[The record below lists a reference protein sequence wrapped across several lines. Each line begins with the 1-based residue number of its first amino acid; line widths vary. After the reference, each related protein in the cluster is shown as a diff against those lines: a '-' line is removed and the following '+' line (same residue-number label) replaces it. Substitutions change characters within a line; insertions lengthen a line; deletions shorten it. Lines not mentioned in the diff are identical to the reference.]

1 MRFVK
6 KVKLLLVF
14 SFLLI
19 LPSIL
24 YAQTIDA
31 IGMTSSL
38 GVSDNVVAV
47 GDTVFI
53 RFRLDDVTGI
63 TELVTLAGTSAS
75 LTQSDT
81 VQVRYFSS
89 STPNASFALTAT
101 STQTKRRFTVTDTD
115 LSNRTVTGY
124 FLLPTIVP
132 TGTQSIQIRGSV
144 VYINEDFDYVATAWR
159 ASSISW
165 GTASAVSAFGSGIY
179 TNSYMSVQLLS
190 AAPTLHIPSASFQ
203 NGRDN
208 NTIRVRYTLPVNA
221 VDNEVKLQIRTGG
234 GTVLHEIVF
243 NEETAGSYSRDLT
256 YTPGGAGSF
265 TATGSA
271 DPGDNTFSIASQT
284 NNTALVDG
292 STYTVRIYTKETGK
306 ASNYAEFT
314 SFVYD
319 ITAATPTLNLPSS
332 AFQQGRDDDT
342 IKVRFNIPETA
353 SSSGNRITLEFRSG
367 GTAHQTIVFSNTASG
382 WYSGLLRYYSN
393 SFSVV
398 PSSNDVGDALF
409 TIHSQS
415 NTTALVNGSTYTVR
429 LYYDDIVG
437 NTSSNVD
444 FASFVYDV
452 STVAPSLTSPSNGSY
467 VPAGTQI
474 FTWTNVEPYQSVVIT
489 FERTGD
495 NHTLTITPGS
505 SYLTS
510 GSKSLTLN
518 LTSISGTSDYSYSG
532 DGALDAGQ
540 TYTWK
545 ITVNDLPA
553 NGTEFSSRTI
563 HVSTGNVLNVTGT
576 LVAAWV
582 GASQTNAP
590 IYRLNLSASHGTAM
604 LTGVTFDMDGD
615 GVNFFTTAD
624 NTDITAVKLW
634 ISNDAT
640 FGGDTQIGSTAS
652 FTTPAAISFSFS
664 AQAITTTPRYLFLT
678 INTSSTASDLD
689 QVYTSVNS
697 ASSFTFS
704 SSTSAAG
711 SFPLPY
717 VNTALPVEL
726 ESFVGGSRNG
736 TVTLQWVTAS
746 ETNNA
751 GFEIYRSS
759 NNSDYIKIASFL
771 TNPELRSQAEGGT
784 SSEGFVYEFVDRNVS
799 MGQTYSYRLRS
810 IDIDGSGF
818 TFGRTVEVY
827 VNELPNKFELKPNY
841 PNPFNSITNIRFDL
855 PTISK
860 VTIRIYDLNGR
871 EVRNLLENE
880 LQPGSHI
887 LSWDGKNA
895 QGQALASGT
904 YIVKMQAG
912 KFEASRKILLLK

>member
-1 MRFVK
+1 MKLAK
-6 KVKLLLVF
+6 KIGFLVF
-14 SFLLI
+14 LSLVLTFPTLLF
-19 LPSIL
+19 
-24 YAQTIDA
+24 AQTIDA

-38 GVSDNVVAV
+38 GGSDNEVAV

-81 VQVRYFSS
+81 IQVRYFSS
-89 STPNASFALTAT
+89 STPNGSFALTAT

-124 FLLPTIVP
+124 FLLPTTVP

-179 TNSYMSVQLLS
+179 TNSYMVVLALS
-190 AAPTLHIPSASFQ
+190 AAPTLHVPSASFQ

-208 NTIRVRYTLPVNA
+208 NTIRVRYTLPANA
-221 VDNEVKLQIRTGG
+221 ADNEVKLQIRTGG
-234 GTVLHEIVF
+234 GSVLHEIVF
-243 NEETAGSYSRDLT
+243 NEESAGTYSRDLT

-265 TATGSA
+265 SATGSA

-284 NNTALVDG
+284 NNNALVDG
-292 STYTVRIYTKETGK
+292 TTYTVRIYTKETGK
-306 ASNYAEFT
+306 APNFAEFT

-319 ITAATPTLNLPSS
+319 ITASTPTLNAPSS
-332 AFQQGRDDDT
+332 TFQEGRDDDT
-342 IKVRFNIPETA
+342 IRVRFNIPETA
-353 SSSGNRITLEFRSG
+353 SSTGNRITLQFRSG
-367 GTAHQTIVFSNTASG
+367 GSAHQTIVFSNTASG
-382 WYSGLLRYYSN
+382 WYSGLLRYFSN
-393 SFSVV
+393 TFTVV
-398 PSSNDVGDALF
+398 PGSNDVGESLF
-409 TIHSQS
+409 TIHSQT

-429 LYYDDIVG
+429 LFYDDVAG

-444 FASFVYDV
+444 FTSFVYDV
-452 STVAPSLTSPSNGSY
+452 STVAPSLTSPANNAY
-467 VPAGTQI
+467 VPLGTQV
-474 FTWTNVEPYQSVVIT
+474 FTWNNVEPYQTVVIT

-495 NHTLTITPGS
+495 NHILTITPGS
-505 SYLTS
+505 SYLTA

-532 DGALDAGQ
+532 DGALDASQ

-545 ITVNDLPA
+545 ITVTDLPGNA
-553 NGTEFSSRTI
+553 AEFSSRTI
-563 HVSTGNVLNVTGT
+563 HVSAGNVLNVTGT
-576 LVAAWV
+576 LISPVV
-582 GASQTNAP
+582 QPNTTDAP

-615 GVNFFTTAD
+615 GVTYFTTAD
-624 NTDITAVKLW
+624 NSDITAVKLW

-652 FTTPAAISFSFS
+652 FSSPAAVSFSFS
-664 AQAITTTPRYLFLT
+664 AQSITTTPRYLFLT
-678 INTSSTASDLD
+678 INTSSTATELD

-717 VNTALPVEL
+717 VGTILPVEL
-726 ESFVGGSRNG
+726 DAFTAGSRNG
-736 TVTLQWVTAS
+736 TVTLQWITAS

-751 GFEIYRSS
+751 GFEIYRST
-759 NNSDYIKIASFL
+759 NGTDYTKIADFLSF
-771 TNPELRSQAEGGT
+771 PELRSQAEGGT
-784 SSEGFVYEFVDRNVS
+784 SSENLVYQFVDRTVS
-799 MGQTYSYRLRS
+799 VGQTYRYRLRS
-810 IDIDGSGF
+810 VDIDGLGF
-818 TFGRTVEVY
+818 TYGLTVEVF
-827 VNELPNKFELKPNY
+827 VSELPSKFELKSNY
-841 PNPFNSITNIRFDL
+841 PNPFNSITNIRFEM
-855 PTISK
+855 PISSK
-860 VTIRIYDLNGR
+860 VLISIYDLNGR
-871 EVRNLLENE
+871 EVKRLADGEFGA
-880 LQPGSHI
+880 GSHI
-887 LSWDGKNA
+887 ISWDGRNA
-895 QGQALASGT
+895 QGKGLASGT
-904 YIVKMQAG
+904 YIVKMKAG
-912 KFEASRKILLLK
+912 NFEATRKMLLLK